1 MYAPER
7 RWTLH
12 EAGRQLQQLSFPR
25 LVRKFLYTQLYP
37 DSAVSP
43 NDILEDSLPTIDD
56 KINIFHSA
64 IATFHAP
71 SDFSGITGMRREH
84 IRATSSW
91 RKGPPRYDCVL
102 INTDPGID
110 GARGF
115 EIARI
120 FLFFS
125 FRHQDS
131 DKEYPCALV
140 QWFSFV
146 GDEPDEDTGYWLVE
160 PDVNVDT
167 GQPHI
172 AVIHLDSIYRAV
184 HLIPAP
190 QNATFIDRTITMHTS
205 LDTFKLFYVNNFVDH
220 HAFSIL

>member
-1 MYAPER
+1 MHALER

-12 EAGRQLQQLSFPR
+12 EAGRQLQQPTFPR
-25 LVRKFLYTQLYP
+25 LVRKFLYIQLFP

-43 NDILEDSLPTIDD
+43 DDILEDSLPMVED
-56 KINIFHSA
+56 KIHIFNSA
-64 IATFHAP
+64 TATFHAP
-71 SDFSGITGMRREH
+71 SDISGITGMRREH
-84 IRATSSW
+84 IRAATSW
-91 RKGPPRYDCVL
+91 RKGPARYDCVL
-102 INTDPGID
+102 VNTDPGID

-115 EIARI
+115 EIARV

-125 FRHQDS
+125 FRHQ

-146 GDEPDEDTGYWLVE
+146 GSEPHEDTGFWLVE
-160 PDVNVDT
+160 PDVNDDT

-184 HLIPAP
+184 HLMPAP
-190 QNATFIDRTITMHTS
+190 QNANFIDRSITMHTS
-205 LDTFKLFYVNNFVDH
+205 LDTFELFYVNNFVDH
-220 HAFSIL
+220 HAFAVL